1 MKKVIAILAVLML
14 VACVVFADAT
24 IKVRSKVTTTQ
35 EEENPQFTLKA
46 GLTKAAMTVSAIDG
60 DSATMGT
67 TTQQKSIKTDDII
80 LYFQIVQVN
89 NAGKNGS
96 AYIFTITPSEM
107 IQIKDANDADVEAT
121 NAHKTTPGVV
131 SEKAENQQLVNAT
144 VTPKNDAEKFD
155 VAYTGKVAENT
166 VLASFTVTWASDENA
181 PDGLYEASVVVNFET
196 V

>member
-1 MKKVIAILAVLML
+1 MKKLIAILAVLML

-24 IKVRSKVTTTQ
+24 VKVRSKVTTTQ
-35 EEENPQFTLKA
+35 EEENPQFTLNA
-46 GLTKAAMTVSAIDG
+46 GLTKAAMTVLAADG
-60 DSATMGT
+60 DTSIMGI
-67 TTQQKSIKTDDII
+67 TTQKKSIKTDDITV
-80 LYFQIVQVN
+80 YFQIIQVN

-131 SEKAENQQLVNAT
+131 SEKAGNQQLVNAT

-155 VAYTGKVAENT
+155 AAYTGKVAENT
-166 VLASFTVTWASDENA
+166 VLASFTVTWASDANA
-181 PDGLYEASVVVNFET
+181 PDGLYEAAVVVNFET